1 MMDFSP
7 RPSQQAILRYTGGR
21 LGIAAVPG
29 AGKTHILSALA
40 AQIIHNDGL
49 QDGQEVLIV
58 TLVNSAVDNFEAR
71 IKRFFAER
79 PIQALYKYR
88 VRTLHGLAHDIVRE
102 KPARVG
108 LEERFSIIDEREA
121 GFIRREA
128 VNAWL
133 ASHAERLDDYL
144 DPALDDSKRDWVRR
158 QQLPELLDSLAM
170 AFIRS
175 SKDRLLTPESLRAK
189 LDSSL
194 APLPLAELGWSIYAD
209 YQRALA
215 YRGAVDFDDLIRLAL
230 TLLESDDEYLER
242 LRFRYPFILE
252 DEAQDSSLSQQRIL
266 GLLSGGVVSIRPDE
280 HGATRPPDSNGG
292 NWVRVGDPN
301 QAIFETFT
309 TADPELLRQF
319 IAENPS
325 QDMPESGRSQ
335 QSIISLANHLIDW
348 VMSSHPIPEARTSLS
363 LPHIEPVP
371 EGYEPVNPPDNPEA
385 IRLISKK
392 YTPEEELEAVVK
404 SVKGYVDSVADLPDE
419 QKPTIAIL
427 VPRNNRG
434 IEVIDALKKRG
445 IETIELISSTSNT
458 RAAAGSLNYLLSYLA
473 DPQSASKLSKAY
485 RVWRRDWREGMSLRG
500 GSSSE
505 AYRDPTKQSPDEDM
519 SLRGT
524 KQSPDEDTSLRGTKQ
539 SPDEVMSLRGT
550 KQSPD
555 EDMSLRGT
563 KQSPDEDMS
572 LRGTKQSPDDKGIAS
587 GQRTSLAMTSDE
599 EGVAMSRSAL
609 LATTSTLLRKM
620 VNVENFVAPSQ
631 ADDWLAGLGE
641 SEAEHVIQE
650 LSEFRVYVQRW
661 LNAVTLPIDQL
672 VLTLAQDVFSKASDL
687 ALAHK
692 LALVLRQAANGH
704 ADWRLP
710 ELSSELALIAR
721 NERRFIG
728 FSSDDS
734 GFDPE
739 RHRGAV
745 VVTTMHKA
753 KGLEWDR
760 VYLMSVNNYD
770 FPSLQP
776 YDRYISEKWFVRS
789 DGLDTSEK
797 SARSTRPP
805 EYPNKRL
812 NLEAEALAQLSA
824 LESKSEYEW
833 YEEGAATAQSRLD
846 YVKERLRLLYVG
858 ITRAK
863 KDLIV
868 TWNSGRQ
875 GDATPSLAMSEL
887 MGWWEK

>member
-1 MMDFSP
+1 MTDFTP
-7 RPSQQAILRYTGGR
+7 RPSQQNILRYTGGR

-40 AQIIHNDGL
+40 AQIIHSGAL
-49 QDGQEVLIV
+49 QDDQEVLIV

-71 IKRFFAER
+71 IKRFFDN
-79 PIQALYKYR
+79 PLQALYKYR

-102 KPARVG
+102 KPASVG
-108 LEERFSIIDEREA
+108 LENQFSIIDEREA
-121 GFIRREA
+121 GFIRRES

-133 ASHAERLDDYL
+133 ASNSLDDYL
-144 DPALDDSKRDWVRR
+144 DPELDNSKRDWLRR
-158 QQLPELLDSLAM
+158 DQLPNMVDSLAL

-175 SKDRLLTPESLRAK
+175 AKDRLLTPESLRAK
-189 LDSSL
+189 LDASP

-230 TLLESDDEYLER
+230 TLLESDEEFLER

-266 GLLSGGVVSIRPDE
+266 SLLSGGVVSVRPDE
-280 HGATRPPDSNGG
+280 HGATRPPDG

-309 TADPELLRQF
+309 TADPELLRDF
-319 IAENPS
+319 IKNNPHA
-325 QDMPESGRSQ
+325 DMPESGRSQ
-335 QSIISLANHLIDW
+335 PSIIASANHLIDW
-348 VMSSHPIPEARTSLS
+348 VMQSHPIPEVRSALGT
-363 LPHIEPVP
+363 PYIVPVP
-371 EGYEPVNPPDNPEA
+371 ENDPQQNPPDNPEA
-385 IRLISKK
+385 IKFISRKF
-392 YTPEEELEAVVK
+392 TPEEELENVVK
-404 SVKGYVDSVADLPDE
+404 SVKGHLDSFAEEE
-419 QKPTIAIL
+419 QKPTIAVL

-434 IEVIDALKKRG
+434 IEVIEALKKKN
-445 IETIELISSTSNT
+445 IEVIELISSTSTT

-473 DPQSASKLSKAY
+473 DPQSASKLQKAY
-485 RVWRRDWREGMSLRG
+485 QVWRRDWREDV
-500 GSSSE
+500 E
-505 AYRDPTKQSPDEDM
+505 
-519 SLRGT
+519 
-524 KQSPDEDTSLRGTKQ
+524 
-539 SPDEVMSLRGT
+539 
-550 KQSPD
+550 
-555 EDMSLRGT
+555 
-563 KQSPDEDMS
+563 
-572 LRGTKQSPDDKGIAS
+572 
-587 GQRTSLAMTSDE
+587 
-599 EGVAMSRSAL
+599 
-609 LATTSTLLRKM
+609 KM
-620 VNVENFVAPSQ
+620 VLVKEVGDLIRRVGEVEKFVAPNQ
-631 ADDWLAGLGE
+631 ADDWLSALGE
-641 SEAEHVIQE
+641 SVAEHVIQE
-650 LSEFRVYVQRW
+650 LTEFRVNVQRW

-672 VLTLAQDVFSKASDL
+672 ALTLAQDVFSEASDL

-692 LALVLRQAANGH
+692 LALALRQAANDH

-710 ELSSELALIAR
+710 ELASELAVIAK

-739 RHRGAV
+739 RHRGVV

-760 VYLMSVNNYD
+760 VYMMSVNNYD
-770 FPSLQP
+770 FPSNMP
-776 YDRYISEKWFVRS
+776 NDRFISEKWFVRGVVS
-789 DGLDTSEK
+789 IRPATSTQGY
-797 SARSTRPP
+797 STTA
-805 EYPNKRL
+805 L
-812 NLEAEALAQLSA
+812 NLEAEALAQLTA
-824 LESKSEYEW
+824 LESNSEYDW
-833 YEEGAATAQSRLD
+833 YEEGAATMQSRLG

-887 MGWWEK
+887 MGWWESVNSEQ

>member
-1 MMDFSP
+1 MIPTFTP
-7 RPSQQAILRYTGGR
+7 RPSQQNILRYNGGR

-40 AQIIHNDGL
+40 AQIIHSGALD
-49 QDGQEVLIV
+49 DDQEVLIV

-71 IKRFFAER
+71 IKRFFDN
-79 PIQALYKYR
+79 PLQALYKYR

-121 GFIRREA
+121 GFIRRES

-133 ASHAERLDDYL
+133 ASHSLDEYL
-144 DPALDDSKRDWVRR
+144 DPGLDQSKLDWVKR
-158 QQLPELLDSLAM
+158 QQLPDLLDSLAL

-189 LDSSL
+189 LDASP

-230 TLLESDDEYLER
+230 TLLESDEEFLER

-266 GLLSGGVVSIRPDE
+266 GLLSGE
-280 HGATRPPDSNGG
+280 GG

-309 TADPELLRQF
+309 TADPDLLRQF
-319 IAENPS
+319 INENPS

-335 QSIISLANHLIDW
+335 PAIMALANHLIDW
-348 VMSSHPIPEARTSLS
+348 TMSAHPDPNVRDALWT
-363 LPHIEPVP
+363 PHIVPVP
-371 EGYEPVNPPDNPEA
+371 EDDPQQNPPDNPEG
-385 IRLISKK
+385 IRLVSRK
-392 YTPEEELEAVVK
+392 YTAEEEMEAVIK
-404 SVKGYVDSVADLPDE
+404 SVKSHLDSFAEDE

-434 IEVIDALKKRG
+434 IEVIEALKKKN
-445 IETIELISSTSNT
+445 IEVIELISSTSTT

-473 DPQSASKLSKAY
+473 DPQSARKLSKAY
-485 RVWRRDWREGMSLRG
+485 EVWRRDWREGTSLR
-500 GSSSE
+500 
-505 AYRDPTKQSPDEDM
+505 AQVAKQSPVDEGNLND
-519 SLRGT
+519 
-524 KQSPDEDTSLRGTKQ
+524 
-539 SPDEVMSLRGT
+539 
-550 KQSPD
+550 
-555 EDMSLRGT
+555 
-563 KQSPDEDMS
+563 
-572 LRGTKQSPDDKGIAS
+572 
-587 GQRTSLAMTSDE
+587 
-599 EGVAMSRSAL
+599 EGVASTDERRLATTSSEEEIASRRLATTLQREL
-609 LATTSTLLRKM
+609 LATTSNLLRKM
-620 VNVENFVAPSQ
+620 VDVENFIAPQ
-631 ADDWLAGLGE
+631 NANDWLAGLSE
-641 SEAEHVIQE
+641 SEPEHVIQE
-650 LSEFRVYVQRW
+650 LMAFRVNVQRW

-672 VLTLAQDVFSKASDL
+672 VLTLAQDVFTEASDL

-692 LALVLRQAANGH
+692 LALVLRGAADDH

-710 ELSSELALIAR
+710 ELTSELAVIAK

-739 RHRGAV
+739 RHRGKV

-760 VYLMSVNNYD
+760 VYMMSVNNYD
-770 FPSLQP
+770 FPSNMP
-776 YDRYISEKWFVRS
+776 NDRFISEKWFVRS
-789 DGLDTSEK
+789 G
-797 SARSTRPP
+797 
-805 EYPNKRL
+805 L
-812 NLEAEALAQLSA
+812 NLEAEALAQLTA
-824 LESKSEYEW
+824 LESTSEYDW
-833 YEEGAATAQSRLD
+833 YEEGAATMRSRLG

-863 KDLIV
+863 RDLIV

-875 GDATPSLAMSEL
+875 GDATPSLALSEL
-887 MGWWEK
+887 MGWWESNSL

>member
-1 MMDFSP
+1 MVSHKMNNFTP
-7 RPSQQAILRYTGGR
+7 RPSQQKILEYAKHGGR

-40 AQIIHNDGL
+40 AQIIHDNQL

-58 TLVNSAVDNFEAR
+58 TLVNSAVDNFENR
-71 IKRFFAER
+71 IKGFFDN
-79 PIQALYKYR
+79 PVQALYKYR

-102 KPARVG
+102 KPASVG
-108 LEERFSIIDEREA
+108 LENQFSIIDEREA
-121 GFIRREA
+121 DFIRRES

-133 ASHAERLDDYL
+133 AAHPDFLDDYL
-144 DPALDDSKRDWVRR
+144 DPALDTSKRDWVNR
-158 QQLPELLDSLAM
+158 QQLPNLVDSLAL

-175 SKDRLLTPESLRAK
+175 SKDRLLTPDSLRAK
-189 LDSSL
+189 LDPSTGSGQAL
-194 APLPLAELGWSIYAD
+194 PFAPLPLAELGWSIYAD

-230 TLLESDDEYLER
+230 TLLQNDDEYLER

-252 DEAQDSSLSQQRIL
+252 DEAQDSSRTQQKILS
-266 GLLSGGVVSIRPDE
+266 LLSGGRAQAVE
-280 HGATRPPDSNGG
+280 TTGHHATAGFDTPREDQRGYSTNEAGG

-309 TADPELLRQF
+309 TADPDLLHEF
-319 IAENPS
+319 IRTNPNA
-325 QDMPESGRSQ
+325 DMPESGRSQ
-335 QSIISLANHLIDW
+335 PAVIALANHLIDW
-348 VMSSHPIPEARTSLS
+348 VMTAHPDPNVRTALS

-371 EGYEPVNPPDNPEA
+371 AGYEPVNPPDNPEG
-385 IRLISKK
+385 IRFISKK
-392 YTPEEELEAVVK
+392 VTPEEELEAVVK
-404 SVKGYVDSVADLPDE
+404 SVKSHLDSFADAPHE
-419 QKPTIAIL
+419 EKPTIAIL
-427 VPRNNRG
+427 VPRNQRG
-434 IEVIDALKKRG
+434 VDVINALKAKNIEV
-445 IETIELISSTSNT
+445 IELISSTSTT

-473 DPQSASKLSKAY
+473 DPQSARKLSKAY
-485 RVWRRDWREGMSLRG
+485 EVWRRDWREGRG
-500 GSSSE
+500 ELETGE
-505 AYRDPTKQSPDEDM
+505 LETGD
-519 SLRGT
+519 
-524 KQSPDEDTSLRGTKQ
+524 
-539 SPDEVMSLRGT
+539 
-550 KQSPD
+550 
-555 EDMSLRGT
+555 
-563 KQSPDEDMS
+563 
-572 LRGTKQSPDDKGIAS
+572 S
-587 GQRTSLAMTSDE
+587 GEGFSRTELMKH
-599 EGVAMSRSAL
+599 VAKL
-609 LATTSTLLRKM
+609 LNTLGY
-620 VNVENFVAPSQ
+620 VEKFIAPSDLTPSPSPKRRGES
-631 ADDWLAGLGE
+631 DDWLATVGE

-650 LSEFRVYVQRW
+650 LMEFRVNVQRW

-672 VLTLAQDVFSKASDL
+672 ALTLAQDVFTEAHDL

-692 LALVLRQAANGH
+692 LALALRQAANDH

-710 ELSSELALIAR
+710 ELTSELAVIAK

-739 RHRGAV
+739 RHRGRV

-770 FPSLQP
+770 FPSNMP
-776 YDRYISEKWFVRS
+776 NDRFISERWFVRS
-789 DGLDTSEK
+789 G
-797 SARSTRPP
+797 
-805 EYPNKRL
+805 L
-812 NLEAEALAQLSA
+812 NLEAEVLAQLTA
-824 LESKSEYEW
+824 LEATSEYDW
-833 YEEGAATAQSRLD
+833 YEEGTATIQSRLG

-887 MGWWEK
+887 MGWWEGK